1 MYDIFLCITMFTG
14 ETLVSIEEGL
24 GPIEDIQVGDYVWS
38 EDIETGEQS
47 LKKVLNVIV
56 SETDVVVY
64 IVTEENEITTTQ
76 NHPFYVEGKG
86 WTPASEL
93 EEGDVLH
100 TKEGVATVV
109 QSIEVEQLDEAVK
122 VYNLEV
128 EDGHTYYVTDE
139 RVLVHNDCG
148 NKGGTKTGGAYKD
161 VPADGGQVHHMPADS
176 VSPYSKNVGPGIR
189 LETKEHMDTASW
201 GRSKAAQAY
210 RAIQKELI
218 DSGLFREAQQMDID
232 DVRAK
237 FGNKYDKSIQEM
249 LEYTIELLNQ

>member
-1 MYDIFLCITMFTG
+1 MFTG

-100 TKEGVATVV
+100 TKEGVTTVV
-109 QSIEVEQLDEAVK
+109 QSIEVEQLDQAVK

-128 EDGHTYYVTDE
+128 ENGHTYYVTGE

-148 NKGGTKTGGAYKD
+148 NKGKD
-161 VPADGGQVHHMPADS
+161 
-176 VSPYSKNVGPGIR
+176 
-189 LETKEHMDTASW
+189 
-201 GRSKAAQAY
+201 GR
-210 RAIQKELI
+210 
-218 DSGLFREAQQMDID
+218 
-232 DVRAK
+232 
-237 FGNKYDKSIQEM
+237 GNKIFQDDFSLDIKDTYIDLLKHQLSDEEAEKIILNNFMPTEEEILDDNTSLFWLAFAAVKWEVGRLDKIRNRRQSR
-249 LEYTIELLNQ
+249 LLIMKAVWNYGRRILKN